1 MLKPT
6 DDVSYPTY
14 QRKNMFY
21 EIKSELGNY
30 GILAYRI
37 LDYVPIDEIWN
48 NPDVVKFVDDFFS
61 NLKTTLPL
69 LLAYRY

>member
-1 MLKPT
+1 
-6 DDVSYPTY
+6 
-14 QRKNMFY
+14 MFY
-21 EIKSELGNY
+21 KIKNELENYIIDSNEISSF
-30 GILAYRI
+30 
-37 LDYVPIDEIWN
+37 VPIDEIWN